1 MHTMYLVTA
10 HLTVRNVPPKVI
22 AAIRAE
28 CRRRGQS
35 LNQTVID
42 LLAAAT
48 GIGEQP
54 IVQNGLQKLAGTWDD
69 ADLAE
74 FERSLQAVRK
84 IDPELWQ

>member
-1 MHTMYLVTA
+1 MIYLVTA
-10 HLTVRNVPPKVI
+10 HLTVRNVPPKVV

-28 CRRRGQS
+28 CRRRGKS

-54 IVQNGLQKLAGTWDD
+54 MDQNGLQKLAGTWNDED
-69 ADLAE
+69 FTE
-74 FERSLQAVRK
+74 FEQSQQAVRK
-84 IDPELWQ
+84 IDPELWR